1 MCMSREIFIQTRWL
15 FTHIW
20 DLITNLHNLHNKFR
34 AKWRVVMIRPC
45 GNAESLAIKRNIW
58 ARSLSYEAVCFNIFS
73 KETQSV
79 HESLQKWSVAR
90 NDIHL
95 ISVIFNFVTTT
106 TNTQFNSGRKTIYSA
121 NIEHWYVWKSFNKI
135 FSFKKIPH
143 QRFWFKIKH
152 HVSFVFVL
160 NVVYEPCFKQRVPI
174 YVENNTYS
182 LTCTMR
188 LIDLY
193 FL

>member
-34 AKWRVVMIRPC
+34 ASDQVWRSRRCV
-45 GNAESLAIKRNIW
+45 
-58 ARSLSYEAVCFNIFS
+58 
-73 KETQSV
+73 KE
-79 HESLQKWSVAR
+79 EW